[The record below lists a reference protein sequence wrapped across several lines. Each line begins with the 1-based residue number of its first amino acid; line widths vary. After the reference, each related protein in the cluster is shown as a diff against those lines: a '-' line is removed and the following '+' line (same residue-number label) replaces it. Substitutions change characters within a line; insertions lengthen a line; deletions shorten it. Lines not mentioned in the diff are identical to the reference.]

1 MPQHAGLL
9 MPPTVHMTVTEE
21 QLGQGRLLVLGDL
34 HGCKDEL
41 AELLLKANYTHGKD
55 NLILAGDLVDKGP
68 YPIEVHP
75 VRSLPA
81 QHTFSGA
88 GAPLLWYIIR

>member
-1 MPQHAGLL
+1 MHQHAGLL
-9 MPPTVHMTVTEE
+9 MPPTVHMTITEE

-68 YPIEVHP
+68 YPIEVP
-75 VRSLPA
+75 PIERLPA
-81 QHTFSGA
+81 HLTVSGA
-88 GAPLLWYIIR
+88 GAPFLWYIST